1 MPGSWQEKEMQNACS
16 FARGCRT
23 AFDMSSTCFRLFSY
37 LIVPQLKPRLLPVGE
52 DLPQDDSKAPNVAF
66 RGEFPVHDALWG
78 HPANGEHGVSSNLQ
92 GGDGIFVTNER
103 LCG

>member
-1 MPGSWQEKEMQNACS
+1 MQNA
-16 FARGCRT
+16 T
-23 AFDMSSTCFRLFSY
+23 HTFDMSSICFGLFPY

-78 HPANGEHGVSSNLQ
+78 HPANGEHGVSSNL
-92 GGDGIFVTNER
+92 R
-103 LCG
+103 ARRRHLCYK